1 MGAFKMKKTLIYSL
15 ITALMLGATS
25 CNEEY
30 FNPSSASEQQVVN
43 DVNGLI
49 ALANGLQFRLTVGR
63 ASPGYALPTAMGL
76 TTKELKV
83 LNAGNTDELNLE
95 AGALAVQGNNSIV
108 SNLWNQS
115 HLVRANADNIL
126 NNINNVTDAGT
137 KSGLIAYASIFKAM
151 ALGNLA
157 TGWEQSPITTGENA
171 PFVART
177 EVLKNAVTILE
188 AAATALATPPSVT
201 FTSRVATGI
210 DLSNTIQALIARYS
224 LMLGDNDKAL
234 AAATK
239 VDLTK
244 KSSFAFD
251 DNSRNPMFD
260 ATFSNRN
267 VTEPINQDFGLPAAL
282 KPDAKD
288 KRIAFFF
295 QTTVPANNL
304 GRASFYTANTTVT
317 PVYLT
322 GEISLIIAEAN
333 ARKGSVDAAIVA
345 LDRVLTKKIDVWGLG
360 ADLPAYAGDKTVA
373 AVLTEI
379 YKQRCIELFM
389 QGFRLEDSR
398 RFGRPG
404 AGVAGAER
412 SRNWYPYPLT
422 ERDNNKSTP
431 ADPAI

>member
-1 MGAFKMKKTLIYSL
+1 
-15 ITALMLGATS
+15 MLVATS
-25 CNEEY
+25 CNKEY
-30 FNPSSASEQQVVN
+30 LNPSSASEPQVVN

-49 ALANGLQFRLTVGR
+49 ALANGLQYRLTVGR
-63 ASPGYALPTAMGL
+63 ASPGYALPSAIGL

-95 AGALAVQGNNSIV
+95 AGGLAVQGTNSLV

-126 NNINNVTDAGT
+126 NNVDKVSTDAGT
-137 KSGLIAYASIFKAM
+137 RSGLIAYASIFKAL

-157 TGWEQSPITTGENA
+157 NGWEQSPITTGDNA

-177 EVLKNAVTILE
+177 EVLKSAVSILE
-188 AAATALATPPSVT
+188 NAATALATAPSAN
-201 FTSRVATGI
+201 FTSRVVSGI
-210 DLSNTIQALIARYS
+210 DLSNTVQALIARYS

-234 AAATK
+234 AAAAK

-244 KSSFAFD
+244 KSAFSFD
-251 DNSRNPMFD
+251 DTSRNPIFD
-260 ATFSNRN
+260 PTFSNRN
-267 VTEPINQDFGLPAAL
+267 VTEPVNTDFGLPAAL

-288 KRIAFFF
+288 KRIGFFF
-295 QTTVPANNL
+295 QTAVAANNL
-304 GRASFYTANTTVT
+304 GRASFFTANTTSI
-317 PVYLT
+317 PVYLPAEMT
-322 GEISLIIAEAN
+322 LIIAEAN
-333 ARKGSVDAAIVA
+333 ARKGSIDAAIAA
-345 LDRVLTKKIDVWGLG
+345 LDKVLTKKTDVWGIG
-360 ADLPAYAGDKTVA
+360 ADLSAYAGDKTAA

-379 YKQRCIELFM
+379 YKHRCIELFM

-398 RFGRPG
+398 RFGRPA
-404 AGVAGAER
+404 AGTTGAER
-412 SRNWYPYPLT
+412 TRNFYPYPQA

>member
-1 MGAFKMKKTLIYSL
+1 M
-15 ITALMLGATS
+15 LMATS
-25 CNEEY
+25 CNKEY
-30 FNPSSASEQQVVN
+30 LNPSSASEPQVVN

-49 ALANGLQFRLTVGR
+49 ALANGLQYRLTVGR
-63 ASPGYALPTAMGL
+63 ASPGYALPSAIGL

-95 AGALAVQGNNSIV
+95 AGGLAVQGNNSLV
-108 SNLWNQS
+108 TNLWNQS

-126 NNINNVTDAGT
+126 NNVDKVATDAGT
-137 KSGLIAYASIFKAM
+137 RSGLVAYASIFKAL

-157 TGWEQSPITTGENA
+157 TGWEQSPITTGDNA

-177 EVLKNAVTILE
+177 EVLKNAVSILE
-188 AAATALATPPSVT
+188 NAATALATTPSAN
-201 FTSRVATGI
+201 FTSRIVPGI
-210 DLSNTIQALIARYS
+210 DLSNTVQALIARYS

-234 AAATK
+234 AAAAK

-244 KSSFAFD
+244 KSAFTFD
-251 DNSRNPMFD
+251 DTSRNPIFD

-295 QTTVPANNL
+295 QTAVAANNL
-304 GRASFYTANTTVT
+304 GRASFFTANTAGT
-317 PVYLT
+317 PVYLP
-322 GEISLIIAEAN
+322 GEINLILAEAN
-333 ARKGSVDAAIVA
+333 ARKGNVDAAITA
-345 LDRVLTKKIDVWGLG
+345 LDKVLTKKTDVWGLG
-360 ADLPAYAGDKTVA
+360 ADLPVYAGAKTA
-373 AVLTEI
+373 ATVLTEI

-412 SRNWYPYPLT
+412 TRNFYPYPQT
-422 ERDNNKSTP
+422 EKDNNSNAPQT
-431 ADPAI
+431 DPI

>member
-1 MGAFKMKKTLIYSL
+1 MKKTFIYSL
-15 ITALMLGATS
+15 ITASTLVATS
-25 CNEEY
+25 CNKEY
-30 FNPSSASEQQVVN
+30 LNPSAASEQQVVN

-49 ALANGLQFRLTVGR
+49 ALANGLQYRLTVGR
-63 ASPGYALPTAMGL
+63 ASPMYALPSAIGL

-95 AGALAVQGNNSIV
+95 AGGAAVQGNNSLI

-126 NNINNVTDAGT
+126 NNVSKVSDAGT
-137 KSGLIAYASIFKAM
+137 KSGLIAYASIFKAI

-157 TGWEQSPITTGENA
+157 MGWEQSPITTAENA

-177 EVLKNAVTILE
+177 EVLKNAVSILE
-188 AAATALATPPSVT
+188 NAATALATAPST
-201 FTSRVATGI
+201 NFTSRIVSGI
-210 DLSNTIQALIARYS
+210 DLTNTVQALIARYS
-224 LMLGDNDKAL
+224 LMLGDYDKAL
-234 AAATK
+234 AAAAK

-244 KSSFAFD
+244 RSAFTFD
-251 DNSRNPMFD
+251 DTSRNPIFD

-267 VTEPINQDFGLPAAL
+267 VTEPLNADFGLPTAL
-282 KPDAKD
+282 KPDSKD

-295 QTTVPANNL
+295 QTTVAANNL
-304 GRASFYTANTTVT
+304 GRASFFTANSSAI
-317 PVYLT
+317 PVYLP

-333 ARKGSVDAAIVA
+333 ARKGSIDAAITE
-345 LDRVLTKKIDVWGLG
+345 LNKVLTKKTDVWGIG
-360 ADLPAYAGDKTVA
+360 ADLPAYAGDKTAA

-398 RFGRPG
+398 RFNRPA
-404 AGVAGAER
+404 AGTAGAER
-412 SRNWYPYPLT
+412 TRNWYPYPLS
-422 ERDNNKSTP
+422 ERDNNKSIP